1 MGIDQSYIS
10 RWRKGERPVRLHET
24 TRRKLAAAVGSEV
37 PRDDGTA
44 LAFAAGVLWGIERD
58 ARHIADT
65 ARAARE
71 KLGYETG
78 LGEVPPTPSAP
89 TIAAGLAALRTLEAE
104 QTAPAT
110 GRRKGRG

>member
-10 RWRKGERPVRLHET
+10 RWRKGERPIRLHES

-58 ARHIADT
+58 ARHIAET

-71 KLGYETG
+71 KLGYDAGISED
-78 LGEVPPTPSAP
+78 PPIPFGSE
-89 TIAAGLAALRTLEAE
+89 IADGLAGLRTLESGQA
-104 QTAPAT
+104 ASPK
-110 GRRKGRG
+110 GRRKGPS